1 MKIIFYY
8 VIFPLVRPF
17 YLLFLIMNT
26 FFLGSLIILISPLD
40 PRGNLVHYIGKF
52 WSWLNIIAAGCR
64 VQVRGKENLDPR
76 KTYVVMSNH
85 QSLFDVWA
93 LIATLPLQVRWI
105 IKIDLLRLPVFGY
118 ALKRMGHIY
127 IDRTRGD
134 KVRESLERAASKIRG
149 GTSVVLFPEGSRS
162 EDGRLLKFRKG
173 GFILA
178 RKTGFPILPVT
189 INGSRFV
196 LPKNTLG
203 LMPGRIE
210 LIFESPIENPG
221 TLPVDLLMKQ
231 VEEKIRKGLNG
242 SYGKLT

>member
-26 FFLGSLIILISPLD
+26 FLLGSLIILISPLD
-40 PRGNLVHYIGKF
+40 PRGNLIHYIGKF
-52 WSWLNIIAAGCR
+52 WSWLNIVAAGCR
-64 VQVRGKENLDPR
+64 VQVRGKEKLDPR

-93 LIATLPLQVRWI
+93 LIAHLPLQVRWI
-105 IKIDLLRLPVFGY
+105 IKKDLRRLPVFGY

-149 GTSVVLFPEGSRS
+149 GTSVIFFPEGSRS

-210 LIFESPIENPG
+210 LIFESPIETPD
-221 TLPVDLLMKQ
+221 TLPIDLLMKQ

>member
-52 WSWLNIIAAGCR
+52 WSWLNIAAAGCR